1 MDDRHRR
8 QTWLP
13 KGKGRGINWEFGMNR
28 YTLAYINKELSEC
41 GVRSGVGE
49 IKKTGEQRVCLG

>member
-28 YTLAYINKELSEC
+28 YTLAYINKELLLAQ
-41 GVRSGVGE
+41 GT
-49 IKKTGEQRVCLG
+49 IFNYNNL